1 MTARNGYHLDLK
13 NRAVFSYLFLHE
25 IQPTL

>member
-13 NRAVFSYLFLHE
+13 NRAVFSHLFLHE
-25 IQPTL
+25 IQSTL